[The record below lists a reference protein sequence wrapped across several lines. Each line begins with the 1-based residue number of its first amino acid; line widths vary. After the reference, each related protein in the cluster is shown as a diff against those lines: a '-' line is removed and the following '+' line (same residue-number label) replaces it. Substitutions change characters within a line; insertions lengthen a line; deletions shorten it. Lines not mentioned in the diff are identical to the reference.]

1 LRGELRSEDSGT
13 SSMRVIR
20 VFGVKVSETSVLRL
34 DQEIDN
40 GLTWLR
46 WF

>member
-20 VFGVKVSETSVLRL
+20 VFGVKVSETSVTAAGSGDR
-34 DQEIDN
+34 
-40 GLTWLR
+40 
-46 WF
+46 